1 MKMKIKAISF
11 VILILSIILY
21 GCNIPFFSSTNVETG
36 ALFTEAAAT
45 LKAMTEIASLVTPSP
60 TPTNNG
66 LTQIPVPT
74 IEITPNPSETGGV
87 CDKASFHGDVNIPD
101 GTILPPS
108 TKFTKIWKIRNDGT
122 CTWTTDYAL
131 VFYDGYG
138 MGANAAVPLE
148 VEVEPGQIAEIKLDL
163 TAPLAS
169 GVYRSNWKLR
179 NAEGVVF
186 GLGTNGTNSFW
197 VEIEVQ
203 GQATNFKYDYSYNI
217 CAADWTSS
225 SGDEIVCPGGAKGTS
240 GYIEFLTEPNLEGN
254 KDDELGILINP
265 GEGIG
270 SWVEG
275 VYPLQTILSGDH
287 FKAYLACEGGS
298 ESCNIK
304 FVLSYYEGDIQKF
317 LGEWVETYEGLFTT
331 VDKDLSTLAGKNIRM
346 ALRIENRV
354 SSSSNAN
361 GIWFVP
367 IIDN

>member
-1 MKMKIKAISF
+1 MKTKIKSISF
-11 VILILSIILY
+11 VILILSILLL
-21 GCNIPFFSSTNVETG
+21 GCNLPLFSSINVETG

-45 LKAMTEIASLVTPSP
+45 LKAMTEIASLITPSP

-66 LTQIPVPT
+66 LTQTPVVT
-74 IEITPNPSETGGV
+74 IEITPNPSETGSV

-122 CTWTTDYAL
+122 CTWTSDYAL
-131 VFYDGYG
+131 VFSDGYS
-138 MGANAAVPLE
+138 MGANAAVTLG
-148 VEVEPGQIAEIKLDL
+148 VEVEPGQTVEIKLDL
-163 TAPLAS
+163 TAPLAP

-179 NAEGVVF
+179 NGDGVVF
-186 GLGTNGTNSFW
+186 GLGASGTNSFW

-203 GQATNFKYDYSYNI
+203 GQTTNYKYDFSYNI

-225 SGDEIVCPGGAKGTS
+225 GEEEILCPSGAKGSS
-240 GYIEFLTEPNLEGN
+240 GYIEFLTEPNLEGY
-254 KDDELGILINP
+254 KDDEPGILINP

-275 VYPLQTILSGDH
+275 VYPLQTISNGDH
-287 FKAYLACEGGS
+287 FKSLVACEGGS
-298 ESCNIK
+298 ESCNLK
-304 FVLSYYEGDIQKF
+304 FILSYYEGGIQKF
-317 LGEWVETYEGLFTT
+317 LGEWVETYEGLYTT
-331 VDKDLSTLAGKNIRM
+331 VDKDLSTLAGKNIRI